1 MPWYYILIGIILIVA
16 SIFIIAIVLLQ
27 EGNSQGL
34 SGAIAGGADTFFG
47 KNKGHTMQSKLKKLT
62 TIVSIIFFVVVLALF
77 ILLLFLK

>member
-1 MPWYYILIGIILIVA
+1 MAWYEYLIGALLILGSVLIIIV
-16 SIFIIAIVLLQ
+16 VLMQ

-62 TIVSIIFFVVVLALF
+62 TILSIIFFIVVLAAF
-77 ILLLFLK
+77 IVLLFV